1 MAAVP
6 NGNFIITC
14 PIGLNLIS
22 NLLLRWLF
30 GSTAVK
36 VSPNTVNL
44 LNDQY
49 TQFAIDSLKDVA
61 GSQSSLALQPITK
74 AQLQAAR
81 NAGGDAI
88 DLDPALGTFICKPSF
103 FLKLQSSLSI
113 P

>member
-6 NGNFIITC
+6 NGNHH
-14 PIGLNLIS
+14 LSDWSDLIFD
-22 NLLLRWLF
+22 LLLRWLF

-36 VSPNTVNL
+36 VSQNTVNL

-61 GSQSSLALQPITK
+61 GSQSSLDIQPITK

-81 NAGGDAI
+81 SAGGDAI
-88 DLDPALGTFICKPSF
+88 DLDLSLGTFICKP
-103 FLKLQSSLSI
+103 
-113 P
+113 